1 MSALEKG
8 EKIFHL
14 FHRQVNGI
22 FLKKFTLFFPVLK
35 HWILKG

>member
-1 MSALEKG
+1 MSASGKDEKN
-8 EKIFHL
+8 FHL